1 MDLRRN
7 RVGAVAALLLLVV
20 AVVGASLI
28 PSHTPGTLSLSPGGP
43 VQDLATSGLNFDY
56 LIIILMENHN
66 LCEIYT
72 HCGGTGTYMTSLA
85 DAYSISLQD
94 NYCNVNPSL
103 PNYLCLS
110 GGTDFGCSGYDGDPN
125 SNGCTSS
132 AWNSENI
139 IDRIVGAG
147 LTWKAYMEDMPSN
160 CYGSNSGNYAVR
172 HDPFV
177 YYNDIVSNA
186 TRCNQVVPAGTAGS
200 ALLTDLAS
208 TSTAS
213 NYMWFTPNTC
223 NDLHDCDVPIGDA
236 YLSVLVPLILASNV
250 FLTERAALLL
260 TFDEGYGQPIYT
272 VWAGPVVKTAYTSS
286 AAYSHFSVLS
296 TIESNWNLL
305 PLTSN
310 DQNAPNMN
318 EFFTTP
324 QGPDFSLSANPS
336 TVSFVAGDSAT
347 STITLHSTGG
357 FTGTVALTASSS
369 PVGVVATC
377 NPSNV
382 NGNQTSTCTLSGST
396 PGSYVLN
403 VTGTSGSLTHRTSIS
418 ATVTAPAGRDFS
430 LSASPSSVTFVSG
443 QSATS
448 TIALHS
454 TGGFNGTVQLT
465 EASTPPG
472 VSTSC
477 SPASLHD
484 NQTSTCTLGASA
496 AGSYTVTVTGTND
509 SLVHTTSI
517 GVTVTAPPTP
527 DFSISANPASVS
539 FVAGQ
544 STTSTI
550 SVQPSGGFT
559 GTVSLTAA
567 SSPAGVTASCVPSS
581 ISGTQASTCLLN
593 ATAPGSYTVVV
604 TGTSG
609 TLSHATSI
617 LVDVTGSGPTARFTY
632 SPLAPVANHSVLF
645 DGSSSSDADPSA
657 SLQARWDWEGDGLWD
672 TLWSSSLMASHVFTT
687 AGTYAVTLE
696 ILDSHGLADTT
707 GRSVTVLRADKIVP
721 QVTILSPSNGAIV
734 GSEDLTVAG
743 TASDNVA
750 IVELST
756 DNATWTP
763 TTGTTSWSG
772 TIPLKA
778 GLNQIYARATD
789 TSGNA
794 HVVEITVIADR
805 PPPALTSDVDPTIP
819 VLLVFSSIGALVGAH
834 AFLAGRSRP
843 RRGGPK
849 RAGQPKKKETVV
861 VQQPKARDPWLLAGR
876 GFVKR

>member
-1 MDLRRN
+1 
-7 RVGAVAALLLLVV
+7 
-20 AVVGASLI
+20 
-28 PSHTPGTLSLSPGGP
+28 
-43 VQDLATSGLNFDY
+43 
-56 LIIILMENHN
+56 
-66 LCEIYT
+66 
-72 HCGGTGTYMTSLA
+72 
-85 DAYSISLQD
+85 
-94 NYCNVNPSL
+94 
-103 PNYLCLS
+103 
-110 GGTDFGCSGYDGDPN
+110 
-125 SNGCTSS
+125 
-132 AWNSENI
+132 
-139 IDRIVGAG
+139 
-147 LTWKAYMEDMPSN
+147 MEDMPSN
-160 CYGSNSGNYAVR
+160 CYTSDSGNYAVR

-177 YYNDIVSNA
+177 YYNDVVSNA

-223 NDLHDCDVPIGDA
+223 NDLHDWHVPIGDA

-250 FLTERAALLL
+250 FLPERAPLLL
-260 TFDEGYGQPIYT
+260 TFDEAYGQPIYT
-272 VWAGPVVKTAYTSS
+272 LWAGPVVKTAYPSS
-286 AAYSHFSVLS
+286 AAYSHFSLLS
-296 TIESNWNLL
+296 TIESNWTLL

-347 STITLHSTGG
+347 STITLLSTGG

-496 AGSYTVTVTGTND
+496 
-509 SLVHTTSI
+509 
-517 GVTVTAPPTP
+517 
-527 DFSISANPASVS
+527 
-539 FVAGQ
+539 
-544 STTSTI
+544 
-550 SVQPSGGFT
+550 
-559 GTVSLTAA
+559 
-567 SSPAGVTASCVPSS
+567 
-581 ISGTQASTCLLN
+581 
-593 ATAPGSYTVVV
+593 PGSYTVVV
-604 TGTSG
+604 PGTSG

-707 GRSVTVLRADKIVP
+707 GRSVTVLRADKIAP

-743 TASDNVA
+743 TASDSVS

-756 DNATWTP
+756 DNATWTR

-772 TIPLKA
+772 TIPVKA

-789 TSGNA
+789 TSGNE
-794 HVVEITVIADR
+794 HVVEITVIANGR
-805 PPPALTSDVDPTIP
+805 PPALTGDVDPTIP

-834 AFLAGRSRP
+834 AFLAARSRP

-849 RAGQPKKKETVV
+849 RTGPKKKKETVV
-861 VQQPKARDPWLLAGR
+861 VQQPKVRDPWLLAGR

>member
-1 MDLRRN
+1 MDLPMN
-7 RVGAVAALLLLVV
+7 RVGAVAALSLLVL
-20 AVVGASLI
+20 ALVGASGVPL
-28 PSHTPGTLSLSPGGP
+28 HTPGTPGLSPGGP
-43 VQDLATSGLNFDY
+43 VRDMATSGLNFDY
-56 LIIILMENHN
+56 LVTIIMENHN
-66 LCEIYT
+66 LCEIYA
-72 HCGGTGTYMTSLA
+72 HCGGTGVYMTALA

-94 NYCNVNPSL
+94 SYCNVNPSL

-110 GGTDFGCSGYDGDPN
+110 GGTDFGCAGYDGDPN
-125 SNGCTSS
+125 SNNCTNS

-139 IDRIVGAG
+139 IDRIVGGG
-147 LTWKAYMEDMPSN
+147 LTWKAYMEGMPSN
-160 CYGSNSGNYAVR
+160 CYGSDSGNYAVR
-172 HDPFV
+172 HNPFV
-177 YYNDIVSNA
+177 YYSDIANNA

-200 ALLTDLAS
+200 ALVSDLAS

-213 NYMWFTPNTC
+213 NYMWFTPDTC
-223 NDLHDCDVPIGDA
+223 NDMHDCDVPTGDA

-260 TFDEGYGQPIYT
+260 TFDEGYGEPIYT

-286 AAYSHFSVLS
+286 TAYDHFSVLS
-296 TIESNWNLL
+296 TIESNWNLP

-324 QGPDFSLSANPS
+324 AGPDFSLSANPS
-336 TVSFVAGDSAT
+336 TVSFVAGDSTT

-357 FTGTVALTASSS
+357 FTGTVALTTSSS
-369 PVGVVATC
+369 PAGIDTTC
-377 NPSNV
+377 NPSNL

-396 PGSYVLN
+396 PGSYVVS
-403 VTGTSGSLTHRTSIS
+403 VTGTSGSLTHKTSIS
-418 ATVTAPAGRDFS
+418 ARVTAPVGPDFS
-430 LSASPSSVTFVSG
+430 LSASPSSVTFLIG

-454 TGGFNGTVQLT
+454 TGGFNGTVQLR

-477 SPASLHD
+477 SPASLQD
-484 NQTSTCTLGASA
+484 NQTSTCTLGASG

-527 DFSISANPASVS
+527 DFSISATPASVS

-544 STTSTI
+544 SATSTI
-550 SVQPSGGFT
+550 SVQPSEGFT
-559 GTVSLTAA
+559 GTVALTPA
-567 SSPAGVTASCVPSS
+567 SSPAGVTASCFPSS
-581 ISGTQASTCLLN
+581 ISGTQVSTCMLN

-617 LVDVTGSGPTARFTY
+617 LVGVTGAGPTARFTFAP
-632 SPLAPVANHSVLF
+632 SAPVANHSVLF
-645 DGSSSSDADPSA
+645 DASSSSDADPNA
-657 SLQARWDWEGDGLWD
+657 ILGARWDWGGDGRWD
-672 TLWSSSLMASHVFTT
+672 TPWSYSLTASHVFTT
-687 AGTYAVTLE
+687 AGTYAVTLQV
-696 ILDSHGLADTT
+696 LDAYGLVDTT
-707 GRSVTVLRADKIVP
+707 SRSVTVLRPDKIAP
-721 QVTILSPSNGAIV
+721 QVTILSPPDGAIV
-734 GSEDLTVAG
+734 GPEDVTVVG

-756 DNATWTP
+756 DNATWMP
-763 TTGTTSWSG
+763 TAGTTQWSG

-778 GLNQIYARATD
+778 GTNQIYVRATD
-789 TSGNA
+789 TSGNEN
-794 HVVEITVIADR
+794 VVEITVIAEQR
-805 PPPALTSDVDPTIP
+805 PAGLAGIVDPTIP
-819 VLLVFSSIGALVGAH
+819 VLLVFASVGALVGAH
-834 AFLAGRSRP
+834 AFVAGRSRT
-843 RRGGPK
+843 R
-849 RAGQPKKKETVV
+849 RAGPKKKETVV
-861 VQQPKARDPWLLAGR
+861 VQPPKSRDPSIPAGKGLA
-876 GFVKR
+876 KR

>member
-1 MDLRRN
+1 
-7 RVGAVAALLLLVV
+7 
-20 AVVGASLI
+20 
-28 PSHTPGTLSLSPGGP
+28 
-43 VQDLATSGLNFDY
+43 
-56 LIIILMENHN
+56 MENHN

-186 TRCNQVVPAGTAGS
+186 TRCNHVVPAGTAGS

-357 FTGTVALTASSS
+357 F
-369 PVGVVATC
+369 
-377 NPSNV
+377 
-382 NGNQTSTCTLSGST
+382 
-396 PGSYVLN
+396 
-403 VTGTSGSLTHRTSIS
+403 
-418 ATVTAPAGRDFS
+418 
-430 LSASPSSVTFVSG
+430 
-443 QSATS
+443 
-448 TIALHS
+448 
-454 TGGFNGTVQLT
+454 NGTVQLT

-477 SPASLHD
+477 SPASLQD
-484 NQTSTCTLGASA
+484 NQTSTCTLGASG

-539 FVAGQ
+539 VVAGQ
-544 STTSTI
+544 SATSTI
-550 SVQPSGGFT
+550 SVQPSGGFL
-559 GTVSLTAA
+559 GTLSLRAA

-593 ATAPGSYTVVV
+593 AAAPGSYTVVV

-609 TLSHATSI
+609 TLSRATSI

-707 GRSVTVLRADKIVP
+707 GRSVTVLRADKIAP

-778 GLNQIYARATD
+778 GLNPIYARATD

-819 VLLVFSSIGALVGAH
+819 VLLVFPSIGALVGAH

-849 RAGQPKKKETVV
+849 RAGQPKKKATVG
-861 VQQPKARDPWLLAGR
+861 VQRPQVPDPWLLAGR